1 MGTAT
6 EVAGY
11 RLDGT
16 LCHGRLGPVKY
27 GIRQEDGIA
36 VVVHLTGPVADP
48 VRRRFLD
55 QARDLMEIPAHRHLW
70 PVLAAG
76 VSPDGACYLVTA
88 RAAGSLADW
97 LEAAGP
103 LPEAEA
109 VAVAVSAAVGL
120 DALHAAGL
128 LHGNI
133 TPANL
138 LATAG
143 GAVAVTGM
151 ALPALTDTGPRP
163 DTAHRPP
170 EVLCGADWTAAAD
183 VYALASTLFTLLAG
197 QPPYGASGSDRDRL
211 LRALTEPV
219 PEPDRLD
226 LLAGVREALRCGLA
240 KEPADRPATPGA
252 FAALLTAARLG
263 PAGSAPATAMD
274 QLETLPPTA
283 PVPPAPRVLPTA
295 PGQAAPPAPPTATM
309 PPTATG
315 PSAPR
320 GNGRPLGSRYLLDEP
335 IGRGATGQVWR
346 ARRRADGTPVA
357 VKVLRSEL
365 AEDPDTVVRFLRE
378 RTTLLRLNHPCL
390 VRVRDLVA
398 EGDTLAIVMDL
409 VEGPDLRQLA
419 VRAPLSPVDA
429 VVVLAQVAD
438 ALAAVHAAG
447 VVHRDLKP
455 ENVLVERPSG
465 QIVARLTDFGIA
477 RVTGATVLTRLTQI
491 VGTPAYLAPEL
502 VANRPV
508 TPAVD
513 VYAFG
518 VLAYELLAGHRP
530 FEADNPAA
538 LLRAHLD
545 DSPARPP
552 DLSDPMWTLVAGC
565 LAKDPAVRPTA
576 QEVARTL
583 PGLPGLSGLPGELPN
598 RPHIPQPPAALPIP
612 PVSSAPDRASNSSP
626 SGMSVPDIPVGSRL
640 PDAPWPSGFG
650 FSAAGADEPAAP
662 ALLLTAAG
670 TAPPPTAPPAPAQRG
685 RRPWRLILAV
695 ALVVVLGV
703 TLGVVLAARNRSSA
717 PLTASPTPS
726 TIFVPVAAAAFSRH
740 PGEVTLSFSFQEASD
755 LPGFR
760 YYVVR
765 QDDKLL
771 KIPAR
776 STPYTIQG
784 LDTTT
789 WYCFTVAALVITAE
803 PVPSHSR
810 RPVCKVAN
818 GR

>member
-1 MGTAT
+1 VGTAT

-16 LCHGRLGPVKY
+16 LCPGRLGPVQY
-27 GIRQEDGIA
+27 GIRQEDGLA
-36 VVVHLTGPVADP
+36 VVVHLTGPVAGP
-48 VRRRFLD
+48 VRWRFLD
-55 QARDLMEIPAHRHLW
+55 QARDLMEIPPHRRLW
-70 PVLAAG
+70 PVLDAG

-97 LEAAGP
+97 LAAAGP

-109 VAVAVSAAVGL
+109 VAVAVSAASGL

-138 LATAG
+138 LATAD
-143 GAVAVTGM
+143 GAVVVTGM
-151 ALPALTDTGPRP
+151 ALPALTDTGPGP
-163 DTAHRPP
+163 NPAHRPP
-170 EVLCGADWTAAAD
+170 EVLRGADWTAAAD

-219 PEPDRLD
+219 PEPDRPD

-263 PAGSAPATAMD
+263 PAGSAPAVATD

-283 PVPPAPRVLPTA
+283 PVPPAPPIATMSSAPTSS
-295 PGQAAPPAPPTATM
+295 PDTSSPAATSPLETESPIATIPPTATV
-309 PPTATG
+309 PPT
-315 PSAPR
+315 PR
-320 GNGRPLGSRYLLDEP
+320 ENGRPLGSQYLLDEP

-378 RTTLLRLNHPCL
+378 RTTLLRLNNPHL
-390 VRVRDLVA
+390 VRVHDLVA

-419 VRAPLSPVDA
+419 VRAPMSPVDA
-429 VVVLAQVAD
+429 VAVLAQVAD

-447 VVHRDLKP
+447 VIHRDLKP

-477 RVTGATVLTRLTQI
+477 RVTGATALTRLTQI

-502 VANRPV
+502 VANRPA

-583 PGLPGLSGLPGELPN
+583 PGLF
-598 RPHIPQPPAALPIP
+598 P
-612 PVSSAPDRASNSSP
+612 PVSSQPDHAAWHR
-626 SGMSVPDIPVGSRL
+626 
-640 PDAPWPSGFG
+640 GFG
-650 FSAAGADEPAAP
+650 FSAAGAGEPAAP
-662 ALLLTAAG
+662 ALLLTATG

-685 RRPWRLILAV
+685 RRPWRLVLAV

-703 TLGVVLAARNRSSA
+703 TLGVVLAARNRPLA
-717 PLTASPTPS
+717 PPTASPTPS
-726 TIFVPVAAAAFSRH
+726 TILVPVAAAAFSRH
-740 PGEVTLSFSFQEASD
+740 PGEVTLSFPFSEASD

-765 QDDKLL
+765 QDETLR
-771 KIPAR
+771 PNPVR
-776 STPYTIQG
+776 STPHTIRG

-789 WYCFTVAALVITAE
+789 WYCFTVAALVVTAE
-803 PVPSHSR
+803 PVPRHSR